1 MWINSIM
8 DILLSHDD
16 KNIRNY
22 NIIHLNITRR
32 SDRLYNNYINIVKC
46 VYNIIQNIDYDTIKT
61 IIVFDNFI
69 KHNPTSNVSSVC
81 PEDIFQIDYMN
92 NYFKKYNIV
101 FMSVP
106 KIKLEILKIEYGL
119 KGIKMVDLTDKIKEQ
134 CVVGSDYFCIPE
146 KLKLNNLCDKDP
158 VPNSPKKLYLHY
170 KVNDKYFLASQDELN
185 LKLVDKLEID
195 LMKNIQL
202 LKKNIEIIKI
212 EYGIKGKNVIDVTNK
227 IKPHL
232 SFNTYHVTFSKEINL
247 NLLCEDPVLKQ
258 PKHLYIFYRYGDDTL
273 SVCLDEFSSRLTNNF
288 IICGTPKIQTSAS
301 QIENFKI
308 KYEENDNIPID
319 ITELKKKYY
328 DLGDV
333 SFSIKE
339 DFHSSS
345 IYDLPKTD
353 VNKKIAI
360 EYKINSHHFS
370 ILAENFNIALTKNL
384 NVKIL
389 NEEDNI
395 VKQINNHILFKEI
408 ANEIKFVNFHNE
420 NATNYLQNFA
430 NSSYYSKINIIHLMV
445 GYEVAPFYKS
455 NNMTFENYKTELNK
469 KYYSLLDKYLK
480 PSADEITII
489 FSSEP
494 DNIDF
499 KEYLDFRLFN
509 NVFIDKNCI
518 DLENI
523 QILALLL
530 AKSCNNI
537 FIGNYNCNKLQTSVA
552 SNLILNLVPETTRK
566 ILIDLH
572 DLTREEILI

>member
-1 MWINSIM
+1 M

-22 NIIHLNITRR
+22 NIIHLNTTRR
-32 SDRLYNNYINIVKC
+32 SDRLYNNYFNIVKC
-46 VYNIIQNIDYDTIKT
+46 VYNIIQNIDYKTIKT
-61 IIVFDNFI
+61 IFIFDNFVKRAPATQI
-69 KHNPTSNVSSVC
+69 SSVC
-81 PEDIFQIDYMN
+81 PEDIFQIDCMN

-134 CVVGSDYFCIPE
+134 CVVESDYFCISE
-146 KLKLNNLCDKDP
+146 NINLNNLCGKDP
-158 VPNSPKKLYLHY
+158 APDSPKKLYLHY
-170 KVNDKYFLASQDELN
+170 KINNKYFLACQNELN
-185 LKLVDKLEID
+185 LKLVNKLELD

-202 LKKNIEIIKI
+202 PKKNIEIIKI
-212 EYGIKGKNVIDVTNK
+212 EYGIKGVNLIDVTNE

-232 SFNTYHVTFSKEINL
+232 NFSTYHVTFSKEINL
-247 NLLCEDPVLKQ
+247 NLLCKDPVVKQ
-258 PKHLYIFYRYGDDTL
+258 PKHLYVFYKYGNDTL
-273 SVCLDEFSSRLTNNF
+273 SVCLDEFSSRLINNF
-288 IICGTPKIQTSAS
+288 TICAAPKIQINAS
-301 QIENFKI
+301 KIEDFKI
-308 KYEENDNIPID
+308 KYEENDNIAIN
-319 ITELKKKYY
+319 ITELKKNCYE
-328 DLGDV
+328 LGDV

-339 DFHSSS
+339 NLDFSS

-353 VNKKIAI
+353 VNKRVAI
-360 EYKINSHHFS
+360 EYKINSNYFS
-370 ILAENFNIALTKNL
+370 ILAENFDVALTKNL

-389 NEEDNI
+389 NEEDNR
-395 VKQINNHILFKEI
+395 VEQMNNPVLFKEI
-408 ANEIKFVNFHNE
+408 LNEIKFVNFYNE
-420 NATNYLQNFA
+420 NAINYLQNFA
-430 NSSYYSKINIIHLMV
+430 NPSFYSKINIIHMMV
-445 GYEVAPFYKS
+445 RHELAPFYES
-455 NNMTFENYKTELNK
+455 NNMTFESYTSELNK

-480 PSADEITII
+480 PSADEINII
-489 FSSEP
+489 FSSESN
-494 DNIDF
+494 NIDF

-523 QILALLL
+523 QILALLVG
-530 AKSCNNI
+530 KSCNNI

-552 SNLILNLVPETTRK
+552 SNLILNLVPENTRK